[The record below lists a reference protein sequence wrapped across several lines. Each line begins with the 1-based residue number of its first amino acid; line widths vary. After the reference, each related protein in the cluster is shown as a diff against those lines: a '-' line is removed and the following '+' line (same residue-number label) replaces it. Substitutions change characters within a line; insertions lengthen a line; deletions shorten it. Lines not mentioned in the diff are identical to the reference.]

1 MTEVERAIQER
12 LMFLEELR
20 REAEG
25 VQARIVEIQILKDEL
40 SRTIESLEFFQKTED
55 DVEALLN
62 LGGGVFAYVDV
73 KNSKKMLVDVGAGV
87 VIEKEIKDAIETLKN
102 KRQNVE
108 ETEKKLREI
117 LNQVASQMEKVQ
129 KEISELAKSS
139 KKE

>member
-55 DVEALLN
+55 DIEALLN

-129 KEISELAKSS
+129 KEISELAKSV